1 MLNRVA
7 IFIALMGIIGCG
19 NSSEP
24 AGPGNF
30 PLFELT
36 TAPPQISSNA
46 ADVQIYIND
55 LLPNEFA
62 QLHGELMILSSS
74 SADGFFNLDT
84 TLVDTAA
91 PWGTMLNPDVW
102 YRHVPGSMATQ
113 DTLYAHC
120 VDFSLSLL
128 AWDSCI
134 VAVIP

>member
-1 MLNRVA
+1 MRRFVPWCLL
-7 IFIALMGIIGCG
+7 IFFAGCG
-19 NSSEP
+19 NSPDP

-36 TAPPQISSNA
+36 TAPPQITPGT
-46 ADVQIYIND
+46 ADIQIYIHG
-55 LLPNEFA
+55 LLPNEFG
-62 QLHGELMILSSS
+62 QLHGELMLFSSS
-74 SADGFFNLDT
+74 SPDGFFNLDT

-102 YRHVPGSMATQ
+102 YRHIPGSEATQ

-120 VDFSLSLL
+120 VDFNYSLL